1 MATNMNSVDGKHNEM
16 PPKYDSPS
24 AGYVPPQ
31 VPPPAYEFN
40 KGSAQEIYSPY
51 YPAPPQYT
59 PASYALVSSQPCRTA
74 TVNTHTTTGDHF
86 LIASVVMTALCCLVC
101 SWLSLLCSIPA
112 ILFALSAQN
121 AEARGDMSGARR
133 SRNVALYLNVTAVL
147 VFVICIVVVASSS
160 MKSGGYY
167 H

>member
-1 MATNMNSVDGKHNEM
+1 MVCIQA
-16 PPKYDSPS
+16 S
-24 AGYVPPQ
+24 ACAIAR
-31 VPPPAYEFN
+31 AY
-40 KGSAQEIYSPY
+40 KS
-51 YPAPPQYT
+51 
-59 PASYALVSSQPCRTA
+59 
-74 TVNTHTTTGDHF
+74 HTQ
-86 LIASVVMTALCCLVC
+86 
-101 SWLSLLCSIPA
+101 
-112 ILFALSAQN
+112 AQN